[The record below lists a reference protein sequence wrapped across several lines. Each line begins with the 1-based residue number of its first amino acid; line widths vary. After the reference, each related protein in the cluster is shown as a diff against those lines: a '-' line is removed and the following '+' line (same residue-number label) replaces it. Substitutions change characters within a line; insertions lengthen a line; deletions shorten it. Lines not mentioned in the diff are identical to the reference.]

1 MMWQL
6 VIFWVFAGGL
16 AGGFAVCML
25 NWMVRRVRRMSA
37 KRIAESIPDAAQILL
52 QDTGANFFGLQS
64 LGAMQIRGN
73 GGLALT
79 ASGLYFCML
88 VPRRNLE
95 IPLCSIE
102 QASLVRSH
110 CGKTVF
116 RDLLNVTY
124 RTVQGGTQI
133 VESAAWSVRDA
144 AGWQV
149 AIERARRGG

>member
-1 MMWQL
+1 MWVGMLIWGLASIAAVGLGMFFLAL
-6 VIFWVFAGGL
+6 VIRL
-16 AGGFAVCML
+16 
-25 NWMVRRVRRMSA
+25 VRRMSA
-37 KRIAESIPDAAQILL
+37 KRLAEAIPDAAQILL

-116 RDLLNVTY
+116 RDLLKVTY